1 MALGLKFKT
10 VKFSKDYTY
19 EELLEEM
26 KKVQFDAGEPS
37 IVKHGLA
44 YMIVFPPIDRQN
56 QVWVNSFKGNKGGN
70 KFQIQLSHEIAGD
83 FGNMAANA
91 ILDKVTGGL
100 SSMGSMFGKKA
111 KAGEAA
117 VDEVVEKLNSL
128 NL

>member
-1 MALGLKFKT
+1 MAFGVKIKN
-10 VKFSKDYTY
+10 VKFNKAYTL

-26 KKVQFDAGEPS
+26 KKVTFEGGEPF
-37 IVKHGLA
+37 IVKHGFNN
-44 YMIVFPPIDRQN
+44 MIAFPPIDRQN
-56 QVWVNSFKGNKGGN
+56 QVWVMSLKGNKASE
-70 KFQIQLSHEIAGD
+70 KYSIQLSHEIAGD

-100 SSMGSMFGKKA
+100 AGMGSVFGKQA

-117 VDEVVEKLNSL
+117 VEEVAEKLTAL